1 MKGPETVKLK
11 DGMAGLV
18 DVTFKSIF
26 PTQVTW
32 MKDQQEFKPDV
43 SRVKILNT
51 KNSTKIN
58 IMKSQKTEAGEYNL
72 TVANKCGSME
82 HKVLVEVV
90 QKPSK
95 PLNLQVDNVT
105 NNSALVTW
113 QVPEEGQPIKEYEV
127 EVEEAKN
134 GKWVKVGKSVVP
146 EMELKNLKSNV
157 EHRVRVKAFNEAG
170 FSPFSDLSTVFVPK
184 EKEKEKEE
192 EEKVEEKKD
201 EKVEQMELEE
211 KKKEEK
217 SEEPKPEENEVET
230 KKPEEKKPEEKKP
243 EEKKPEEKKPEEKK
257 PEENKPE
264 EKKPEEKKPE
274 ENKPEEKKPE
284 EKKPEEKKPEEKK
297 VEEKE
302 KTKPEDEIKLIKEL
316 ADVVVQKVVQPVTF
330 TCEVSKEKLPAE
342 WLKDGKAIKNSNRFK
357 ISSAGKEH
365 SLQLLGDRLP
375 EDEGE
380 YLVVFKKHN
389 LQTTAKLSIQGISQ
403 STDH

>member
-170 FSPFSDLSTVFVPK
+170 FSPLSDLSTVFVPK

-217 SEEPKPEENEVET
+217 SEDPKPEENEVET

-243 EEKKPEEKKPEEKK
+243 EEKKPEEKKPEE
-257 PEENKPE
+257 N
-264 EKKPEEKKPE
+264 
-274 ENKPEEKKPE
+274 KPE

>member
-230 KKPEEKKPEEKKP
+230 KKPEEKKPEENKP

-257 PEENKPE
+257 PEEN
-264 EKKPEEKKPE
+264 
-274 ENKPEEKKPE
+274 KPE